1 MGGNNRKDDFHG
13 QRAKGY
19 NETNKS
25 LTKNGLPVVTIPQI
39 RSFLEKTAEGALVTD
54 PECCVRYWN
63 HAASRMLGFSSTE
76 VVGRPC
82 HEIMKGM
89 TLDGGPLCS
98 PTCSIFER
106 LSQGKGVRNFDIQTT
121 TKSGQV
127 VWLNISSI
135 PVALPPKGR
144 YLVVHLF
151 HEIGKLGKIRQLTQE
166 LYGIVGG
173 LKDKPL
179 QIEKEVGCTAGGQLE
194 TSPSLP
200 LSKREREILQHL
212 AEGMDTKR
220 IADQL
225 CISQITVRNHVQ
237 HILEK
242 LGAHSRLEALA
253 IAFRPR
259 AH

>member
-1 MGGNNRKDDFHG
+1 M
-13 QRAKGY
+13 
-19 NETNKS
+19 
-25 LTKNGLPVVTIPQI
+25 VTIPHI

-54 PECCVRYWN
+54 RECRVRYWN
-63 HAASRMLGFSSTE
+63 HAAEQLLGVCSTE

-82 HEIMKGM
+82 HEVLRGK
-89 TLDGGPLCS
+89 TLDGRPLCS
-98 PTCSIFER
+98 PTCSVFSR
-106 LSQGKGVRNFDIQTT
+106 LTEGKGVRNFDMQTT
-121 TKSGQV
+121 THSGKV
-127 VWLNISSI
+127 VWLNVSSI
-135 PVALPPKGR
+135 PVPSTPKGR

-173 LKDKPL
+173 LGDTPL
-179 QIEKEVGCTAGGQLE
+179 QIEKEVECTAEGQPEIPL
-194 TSPSLP
+194 SLP

-220 IADQL
+220 IADRL
-225 CISQITVRNHVQ
+225 YISPITVRNHVQ

-253 IAFRPR
+253 IVFRPR